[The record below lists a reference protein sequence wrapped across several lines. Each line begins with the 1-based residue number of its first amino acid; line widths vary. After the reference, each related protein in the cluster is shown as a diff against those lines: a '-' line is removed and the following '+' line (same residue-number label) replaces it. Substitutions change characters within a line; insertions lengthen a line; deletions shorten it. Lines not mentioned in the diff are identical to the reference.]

1 MQLEGNSNQNVSG
14 HSPAMMTMMMIT
26 MMVMTKILMRMM
38 VMVVMLSRE
47 DADSSGDDDNEGDYD
62 DAYAG
67 SMKMCSWSK
76 FPKNI
81 QKYFS
86 CFSSPKSTLVT
97 VTWLRM

>member
-1 MQLEGNSNQNVSG
+1 
-14 HSPAMMTMMMIT
+14 MTTFMMM
-26 MMVMTKILMRMM
+26 MMMLE
-38 VMVVMLSRE
+38 VMLSRE
-47 DADSSGDDDNEGDYD
+47 DADSNDDDGDDDNEGDYD

-81 QKYFS
+81 QKYFF

>member
-1 MQLEGNSNQNVSG
+1 
-14 HSPAMMTMMMIT
+14 MMM
-26 MMVMTKILMRMM
+26 MMMM
-38 VMVVMLSRE
+38 EGMLSRE

-81 QKYFS
+81 QKYFF